1 MMSLLNQLFDQGDFE
16 LILEKIFCFLDGP
29 SLESCSLVCKKWRQF
44 ILMIFQR
51 KVSFWNILILIFLR
65 FGGNASDFSFGQI

>member
-51 KVSFWNILILIFLR
+51 KVSFWNILILF
-65 FGGNASDFSFGQI
+65 F